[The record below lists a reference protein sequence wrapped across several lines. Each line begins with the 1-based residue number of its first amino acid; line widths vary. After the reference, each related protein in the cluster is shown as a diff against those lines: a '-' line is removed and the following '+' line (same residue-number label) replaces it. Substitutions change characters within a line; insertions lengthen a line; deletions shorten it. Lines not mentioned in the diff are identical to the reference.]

1 MKTTPELESTA
12 RGGHR
17 KGERGAALIS
27 ALLLSILLLTAGGA
41 LILTTSMSASRAI
54 DSTSEMQAYYGAEAG
69 LQATMNVV
77 RGNYYATAATPN
89 ITFRKAVMPDESNAA
104 GDPAIAAN
112 VARLSNWLTYS
123 DTASYPSRVV
133 ANGGAGVN
141 AIAYDVT
148 VRDIDES
155 QTVQYSTSATFD
167 AASSG
172 CAVGGGGLTLTCG
185 TAPNTFTITYTAQA
199 ATTKDAYPAVST
211 GLGSFSV
218 TKTTNGDIE
227 LDKPA
232 GFRLRINQTLPWSA
246 YDTVNATVTGIG
258 KSAGSTLKINLAGS
272 TAKVDGTSFAFC
284 AGCNP
289 LTLNYPA
296 ATGAAGATSTALTS
310 TLSAPQPRRI
320 LVRSTGYGPKGA
332 IKRLEMVLNQSAFDF
347 EAPAVLTM
355 RGSDDGSALTFD
367 SGSSGAK
374 DYSGADHAG
383 VETDLPTFAVSGGDV
398 TDADGGI
405 KKHDTINDPEIGY
418 LDNGSLPAGT
428 AVSTMQVSTPDFLN
442 TAQDARDA
450 LSILKT
456 NAKSVDRYYT
466 PASGSSKT
474 VDDSNTTATGMTF
487 VDGDCELNGGSGL
500 LVVTGTL
507 HMKGNPNFNGVILVL
522 GDGIVDRDGGGEGKI
537 YGAMVV
543 AAFDPD
549 GTGGFTAPTFT
560 TNGGGSSTMQ
570 YDSLAVSRALGAI
583 GAASGGVREY

>member
-1 MKTTPELESTA
+1 MKMTSELEGKVA
-12 RGGHR
+12 AERR
-17 KGERGAALIS
+17 GERGAALIS

-41 LILTTSMSASRAI
+41 LILTTSMSAARAI

-77 RGNYYATAATPN
+77 RGNYYASAATPN
-89 ITFRKAVMPDESNAA
+89 ITFRKAVMPDESNKA

-112 VARLSNWLTYS
+112 VARLSNWLGYA
-123 DTASYPSRVV
+123 DTASYPSHVV

-148 VRDIDES
+148 VRDVDDS
-155 QTVQYSTSATFD
+155 QIVRYSTTTTFD

-172 CAVGGGGLTLTCG
+172 CTVGGGGLTLTCG
-185 TAPNTFTITYTAQA
+185 TAPNTFTITYVPQA
-199 ATTKDAYPAVST
+199 ATTQDAYPAVST
-211 GLGSFSV
+211 GLGSFTV
-218 TKTTNGDIE
+218 TKTTNSDIE

-232 GFRLRINQTLPWSA
+232 RLRLRINQTLPWSA
-246 YDTVNATVTGIG
+246 YGTINATVTGIG
-258 KSAGSTLKINLAGS
+258 KSAGSTLKINFGGTA
-272 TAKVDGTSFAFC
+272 AKVNGTSFALC
-284 AGCNP
+284 GACNP

-296 ATGAAGATSTALTS
+296 ATGAGGATSTALTS
-310 TLSAPQPRRI
+310 TLTAPTPRRI

-332 IKRLEMVLNQSAFDF
+332 IKRLEMVLNQSSFDF

-355 RGSDDGSALTFD
+355 RGSDDGTALTFD

-383 VETDLPTFAVSGGDV
+383 VQTDLPTFAVSGGDV
-398 TDADGGI
+398 TGADNGI

-428 AVSTMQVSTPDFLN
+428 TVSTMQVSTPDFLE
-442 TAQDARDA
+442 TAQDARNA
-450 LSILKT
+450 LTILKT
-456 NAKSVDRYYT
+456 NAKTVDRYFA
-466 PASGSSKT
+466 PASGTSKT
-474 VDDSNTTATGMTF
+474 INDSNTTATGMTF
-487 VDGDCELNGGSGL
+487 VDGDVDLDGGSGL
-500 LVVTGTL
+500 LVVTGKL
-507 HMKGNPNFNGVILVL
+507 SMKGNPNFNGVILVL
-522 GDGIVDRDGGGEGKI
+522 GKGQVERDGGGSGQI

-543 AAFDPD
+543 ASFDPN

-560 TNGGGSSTMQ
+560 TNGGGNSTFQ